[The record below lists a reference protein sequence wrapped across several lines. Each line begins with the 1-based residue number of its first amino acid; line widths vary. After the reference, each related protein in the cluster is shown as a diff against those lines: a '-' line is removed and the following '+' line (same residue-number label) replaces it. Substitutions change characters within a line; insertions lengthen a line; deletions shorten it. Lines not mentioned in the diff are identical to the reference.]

1 MKKHKSIKLYQ
12 EERVWFFAA
21 LSMLVVVFSA
31 YVYFLSASVV
41 HVVMRKEI
49 NQEIA
54 SLGSEISRLE
64 ASYIEAQHSV
74 SDEIVSQHGYVVAEE
89 KIFITRTDA
98 TLVLSQNNGG

>member
-1 MKKHKSIKLYQ
+1 MRKHKSIKLYQ

-21 LSMLVVVFSA
+21 LSMLVVVFSG

-54 SLGSEISRLE
+54 RIGSDVSRLE
-64 ASYIEAQHSV
+64 ADYIEAQHSV
-74 SDEIVSQHGYVVAEE
+74 SDEIVTRHGYVTAEH
-89 KIFITRTDA
+89 KTFITKTDA
-98 TLVLSQNNGG
+98 TLVLSQNNGS